1 MLLQKSFENLQIAM
15 VILVL
20 FEHFSVKVC
29 LSFSPSSDVRHQ
41 KGCILFKHLDLCV
54 AYLRRKRY
62 LLLSKWFE
70 ITKKYSRSLTKNT
83 AENGWWVF
91 ILHTPSRSFPDR
103 GHHY

>member
-1 MLLQKSFENLQIAM
+1 MLLQKSFQNLQIAM
-15 VILVL
+15 VISVL

-29 LSFSPSSDVRHQ
+29 LSFSRSSDVRHQ
-41 KGCILFKHLDLCV
+41 KGCILFKHLDVCV

-62 LLLSKWFE
+62 CYRSGSKLQ
-70 ITKKYSRSLTKNT
+70 KKNSRPLTKNT

-91 ILHTPSRSFPDR
+91 ILHTPSRSTPDR